1 MLQPEL
7 VRRVEKDLLNIMAG
21 GTAENMDI
29 LGHLTS
35 LLLLQKKKKGKKQR
49 ITERVKNK
57 YHHKS
62 GLLFDPCSSLS
73 SSSTL

>member
-35 LLLLQKKKKGKKQR
+35 LLLLQKKKKKGKK
-49 ITERVKNK
+49 TKN
-57 YHHKS
+57 YRE
-62 GLLFDPCSSLS
+62 GEE
-73 SSSTL
+73 